1 MCKVSRQQEKVV
13 NYVFESPFTA
23 LDSAASF
30 FRLKQM
36 LDRHDD
42 VVTQNSEQEARQ
54 QPGVDAVFC
63 HRGRETEPSCA
74 ALRARGLDAGTY

>member
-30 FRLKQM
+30 FRLKQ
-36 LDRHDD
+36 
-42 VVTQNSEQEARQ
+42 NA
-54 QPGVDAVFC
+54 G
-63 HRGRETEPSCA
+63 PSQRRCYA
-74 ALRARGLDAGTY
+74 EL

>member
-1 MCKVSRQQEKVV
+1 MCKLSPQQEEVA

-36 LDRHDD
+36 PDRRDD
-42 VVTQNSEQEARQ
+42 VVTQNSEREARQ
-54 QPGVDAVFC
+54 QPGVVAVFR
-63 HRGRETEPSCA
+63 HRGRETEAWTPG
-74 ALRARGLDAGTY
+74 RTNQP